1 VQPSAEVSAPRPR
14 RRSRLAIG
22 VGILALWVIG
32 LGLLARREL
41 LRPMSERLADA
52 ALQVQPSSHYF
63 LIERDGEIVG
73 GASAEVDTSGYGI
86 VFRQHAFGALLDEA
100 DDSVVIRT
108 RASYTPTLR
117 FGHFRIEFERGGE
130 MTTMSGQRT
139 DDSLIAVSVDS
150 RGRTA
155 APETVPGPDPL
166 FLPASAAVPVMLLEQ
181 PREGTRRRVAMFDP
195 LSRATRTIP
204 LSVARESVFV
214 VVDSAGFDAETRRWR
229 PARSDTLRAW
239 LLLTD
244 NSSIRAW
251 VDRGGAPVQVEDGR
265 GLRALRT
272 AYEIA
277 FENWRLERAGR
288 ARGR

>member
-1 VQPSAEVSAPRPR
+1 
-14 RRSRLAIG
+14 
-22 VGILALWVIG
+22 
-32 LGLLARREL
+32 
-41 LRPMSERLADA
+41 MSERLADA

-251 VDRGGAPVQVEDGR
+251 VDRGGAPVLRRVHGR
-265 GLRALRT
+265 WTIDLIGAQ
-272 AYEIA
+272 
-277 FENWRLERAGR
+277 GR
-288 ARGR
+288 AVRLPGPERRRQDHDAAHDRGHPAPTSGTVRIAAWT